1 MLKEG
6 QINFDSLKNYE
17 SPWIIGAFY
26 PSIIY
31 TKDFEVAIFDFKA
44 DTITPVHKHMECI
57 EINVI
62 ITGECLVYN
71 NGIKH
76 KLKDG
81 DIFSFPKGVYSKCH
95 YLKDTKLLCIKTP
108 SVPGDKHYKDKSEED
123 EG

>member
-6 QINFDSLKNYE
+6 QINFDSLENYD
-17 SPWIIGAFY
+17 SPWVVGDFL
-26 PSIIY
+26 PSILR

-44 DTITPVHKHMECI
+44 DTITPVHKHMECV
-57 EINVI
+57 EINI
-62 ITGECLVYN
+62 IISGECLVYN

-81 DIFSFPKGVYSKCH
+81 DIFTFPKGVYSRCH
-95 YLKDTKLLCIKTP
+95 YLKDTKLVCIKTP
-108 SVPGDKHYKDKSEED
+108 SVPHDKVYLNNESD